1 MTIPAASAKRSP
13 ITAPLPTRHGW
24 LDACPTPR
32 VRIRHESSPPTN
44 ELASSLR
51 QTRGKVLL
59 PGWLDEFRAVA
70 GVRLSPGALLTLG
83 GTDRLKET
91 LVERLQSSDA
101 RYREWPGEQ
110 TEHVVAHLHALGR
123 AVGSTELVL
132 FSKVDEYIGAARVGA
147 DAVLRDPM
155 RMWEFVGTDLTLVTE
170 DLAGGLCLERNQYTR
185 DGDYVKA
192 GVYALTTW
200 GDLFREDSN
209 VV

>member
-1 MTIPAASAKRSP
+1 M
-13 ITAPLPTRHGW
+13 
-24 LDACPTPR
+24 
-32 VRIRHESSPPTN
+32 RIRDESSQPTN
-44 ELASSLR
+44 ELASALR
-51 QTRGKVLL
+51 GNRGKVLL

-83 GTDRLKET
+83 ATDQLKET
-91 LVERLQSSDA
+91 LVERLQSPDA
-101 RYREWPGEQ
+101 RYREWPVEQ
-110 TEHVVAHLHALGR
+110 SEQVVAHLHALGR
-123 AVGSTELVL
+123 SVGSTEVVL

-185 DGDYVKA
+185 EGDYIKA

-200 GDLFREDSN
+200 GDLFPEHPFTTLGLRGEAKGFQDEA
-209 VV
+209 

>member
-1 MTIPAASAKRSP
+1 MRIRDESSQPANDLASASR
-13 ITAPLPTRHGW
+13 R
-24 LDACPTPR
+24 
-32 VRIRHESSPPTN
+32 N
-44 ELASSLR
+44 
-51 QTRGKVLL
+51 RGTVLL

-70 GVRLSPGALLTLG
+70 GVRLSPGAFLTPG
-83 GTDRLKET
+83 ATDQLKAT
-91 LVERLQSSDA
+91 FVERLQSPDA

-110 TEHVVAHLHALGR
+110 SDQVVAHLHALER
-123 AVGSTELVL
+123 SVGSTEVVL

-185 DGDYVKA
+185 EGAYVKA

-200 GDLFREDSN
+200 GDLFREHAA